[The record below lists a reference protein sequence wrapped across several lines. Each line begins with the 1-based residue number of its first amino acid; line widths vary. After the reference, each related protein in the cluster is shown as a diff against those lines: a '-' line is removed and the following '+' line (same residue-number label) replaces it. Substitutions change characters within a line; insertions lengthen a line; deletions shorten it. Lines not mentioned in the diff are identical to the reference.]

1 MKIIYK
7 RARCSF
13 SALFLCDII
22 ETGKII
28 GAPSHPIYLNYVKA
42 LVGTSP
48 ELFIYKGGVK
58 LIEKIRLR
66 KKKNEVVKV
75 GDVVNYRGS
84 IFIILNVLAVRVMIN
99 RENGELMTMSDCLGQ
114 QYRTPDL
121 SADYITTQAEI
132 TYEPEEFRK
141 ISVVGEYIYDQE
153 TGIWVQIK
161 AILGY
166 HFEGRNL
173 VVKYEFEPVMELP
186 VDEVEKAIAK
196 KRKSIMKLVKKN
208 S

>member
-1 MKIIYK
+1 M
-7 RARCSF
+7 
-13 SALFLCDII
+13 
-22 ETGKII
+22 
-28 GAPSHPIYLNYVKA
+28 
-42 LVGTSP
+42 
-48 ELFIYKGGVK
+48 
-58 LIEKIRLR
+58 IEKIRLR

-84 IFIILNVLAVRVMIN
+84 MFIILNVLAVCVMIN

-186 VDEVEKAIAK
+186 ADEVEKAITK

>member
-1 MKIIYK
+1 
-7 RARCSF
+7 
-13 SALFLCDII
+13 
-22 ETGKII
+22 
-28 GAPSHPIYLNYVKA
+28 
-42 LVGTSP
+42 
-48 ELFIYKGGVK
+48 
-58 LIEKIRLR
+58 
-66 KKKNEVVKV
+66 
-75 GDVVNYRGS
+75 
-84 IFIILNVLAVRVMIN
+84 
-99 RENGELMTMSDCLGQ
+99 MTMSDCLGQ

-121 SADYITTQAEI
+121 SSDYITTQAEI

-186 VDEVEKAIAK
+186 ADEVEKAITK

>member
-1 MKIIYK
+1 M
-7 RARCSF
+7 
-13 SALFLCDII
+13 
-22 ETGKII
+22 
-28 GAPSHPIYLNYVKA
+28 
-42 LVGTSP
+42 
-48 ELFIYKGGVK
+48 
-58 LIEKIRLR
+58 IEKIRLR

-84 IFIILNVLAVRVMIN
+84 MFIILNVLAVRVMIN
-99 RENGELMTMSDCLGQ
+99 RKN
-114 QYRTPDL
+114 
-121 SADYITTQAEI
+121 
-132 TYEPEEFRK
+132 
-141 ISVVGEYIYDQE
+141 GEYIYDQE

-186 VDEVEKAIAK
+186 ADEVEKAITK

>member
-22 ETGKII
+22 KTGKII
-28 GAPSHPIYLNYVKA
+28 GAPNHPIYLNYVKA

-84 IFIILNVLAVRVMIN
+84 MFIILNVLAVRVMIN

-121 SADYITTQAEI
+121 SSDYITTQAEI

-173 VVKYEFEPVMELP
+173 VVKYEF
-186 VDEVEKAIAK
+186 D
-196 KRKSIMKLVKKN
+196 
-208 S
+208 